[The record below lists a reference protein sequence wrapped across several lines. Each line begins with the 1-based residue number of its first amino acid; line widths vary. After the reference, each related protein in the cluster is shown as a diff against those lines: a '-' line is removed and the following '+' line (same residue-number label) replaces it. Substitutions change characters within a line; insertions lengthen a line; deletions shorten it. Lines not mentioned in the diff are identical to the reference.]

1 MPISVSAFLETM
13 ERLAPASLAEDW
25 DNIGLQAGS
34 RLDQASSVLVTLNVT
49 GEVLDEAAANGCGII
64 LSHHPLIFQPV
75 STVSDDTETGRMLRR
90 ASREELTIIAAHTNL
105 DSAKGGLADTMAGL
119 IGLRQV
125 SPLQGAASDWSKLVA
140 FVPAADLDRVRESLF
155 DAGAGA
161 IGDYRHCSWITEGTG
176 TFLPL
181 EGSHPAVG
189 QVGHDEQTPEMRL
202 ETVFPSRKID
212 EVVKALAAAHSYEEP
227 AYDIY
232 PLETRRHDAG
242 SGRVGELPSQMRL
255 ADLAAMLAEIFG
267 MRGARFVGEPEMS
280 VRKVAIVPG
289 SGAGYISLAAGRAD
303 VLVTG
308 DFKYHDT
315 ALASDL
321 GLGLINLPH
330 DISERTALAGWLPR
344 LEREMKPR
352 GVKVLLSS
360 VPTGSWQAAPARERN
375 RATAGQSNR
384 MTDEEENSMH
394 NLYVDGGS
402 RGNPG
407 PAGIGAVLA
416 DPDGE
421 PLETL
426 ASYIG
431 EATNNVAEY
440 QAMISGLELALDRGV
455 TRLAIFSD
463 SELIVRQLEGAYR
476 VKNEGLRPY
485 YQQAKSLL
493 SRLDEYEIK
502 SIPRE
507 ANVQAD
513 ELVNQALDESGH

>member
-1 MPISVSAFLETM
+1 MPITVSAFLEIM
-13 ERLAPASLAEDW
+13 ERLAPAALAEDW

-34 RLDQASSVLVTLNVT
+34 RLDQVSSVLVTLNVT
-49 GEVLDEAAANGCGII
+49 SEVLDEATANGCGII

-75 STVSDDTETGRMLRR
+75 SSITDDSGTGRLLRR
-90 ASREELTIIAAHTNL
+90 ASREDIAIIAAHTNL
-105 DSAKGGLADTMAGL
+105 DSAKGGLADTMAEL
-119 IGLRQV
+119 VDLRQV
-125 SPLQGAASDWSKLVA
+125 SPLQGSLSDWSKLVA
-140 FVPAADLDRVRESLF
+140 FVPAADLDSVRESLF
-155 DAGAGA
+155 EAGAGA
-161 IGDYRHCSWITEGTG
+161 IGDYQHCSWFAEGTG
-176 TFLPL
+176 TFLPM
-181 EGSHPAVG
+181 EGSNPAIGKVG
-189 QVGHDEQTPEMRL
+189 RDEQTPEMRL

-212 EVVKALAAAHSYEEP
+212 EVVKALVAAHSYEEP

-232 PLETRRHDAG
+232 PLETRRHDVG
-242 SGRVGELPSQMRL
+242 SGRVGDLLSQMRL
-255 ADLAAMLAEIFG
+255 ADLASMIAELFG
-267 MRGARFVGEPEMS
+267 MRGARFVGDADMPA
-280 VRKVAIVPG
+280 RKVALVPG
-289 SGAGYISLAAGRAD
+289 SGAGYITLAAGRAD

-315 ALASDL
+315 ALARDL

-344 LEREMKPR
+344 LERELQPL

-360 VPTGSWQAAPARERN
+360 VPTGLWQAAPAREKT
-375 RATAGQSNR
+375 RAPASEETR
-384 MTDEEENSMH
+384 ITDEEENSMH

-416 DPDGE
+416 GPDGE

-455 TRLAIFSD
+455 TRLSIFSD

-493 SRLDEYEIK
+493 SRLDEYELS

-507 ANVQAD
+507 ANVHAD

>member
-1 MPISVSAFLETM
+1 MPVSVSTFLEIM
-13 ERLAPASLAEDW
+13 DRLAPASLAEDW
-25 DNIGLQAGS
+25 DNVGLQVGS

-49 GEVLDEAAANGCGII
+49 AEVLDEAAGEGCGII
-64 LSHHPLIFQPV
+64 LTHHPLIFQPV
-75 STVSDDTETGRMLRR
+75 ATVSDDTAIGRLVRR
-90 ASREELTIIAAHTNL
+90 ASREDLTIVAAHTNL
-105 DSAKGGLADTMAGL
+105 DSAKGGLADTMSGL
-119 IGLRQV
+119 MDLRQV
-125 SPLQGAASDWSKLVA
+125 LPLQGAVRDWSKLVA

-155 DAGAGA
+155 DVGAGA
-161 IGDYRHCSWITEGTG
+161 IGDYRHCSWFTEGTG
-176 TFLPL
+176 TFLPM

-189 QVGHDEQTPEMRL
+189 QVGRDEQTPEMRL
-202 ETVFPSRKID
+202 ETVFPSRKVD
-212 EVVKALAAAHSYEEP
+212 EVVKALVAAHSYEEP

-267 MRGARFVGEPEMS
+267 MRGARFVGDPDMPI
-280 VRKVAIVPG
+280 RKVALIPG
-289 SGAGYISLAAGRAD
+289 SGAGYITLAAGKAD

-308 DFKYHDT
+308 DFKYHDS
-315 ALASDL
+315 ALGKDL

-344 LEREMKPR
+344 LEREMQPY

-360 VPTGSWQAAPARERN
+360 VPTGLWQAAPARER
-375 RATAGQSNR
+375 TR

-416 DPDGE
+416 GPDGE

-493 SRLDEYEIK
+493 SRLDEYEIS

-507 ANVQAD
+507 ANVHAD

>member
-1 MPISVSAFLETM
+1 MPINADAFLDVM

-25 DNIGLQAGS
+25 DNIGLQVGS
-34 RLDQASSVLVTLNVT
+34 RRDQASSVLVTLNIT
-49 GEVLDEAAANGCGII
+49 GEVLDEAAAQGCGII
-64 LSHHPLIFQPV
+64 LTHHPLIFQPV
-75 STVSDDTETGRMLRR
+75 ATVSDDTATGRLVRR
-90 ASREELTIIAAHTNL
+90 ASREDITIIAAHTNL

-119 IGLRQV
+119 MDLRQV
-125 SPLQGAASDWSKLVA
+125 SPLRGATCDWSKLVV

-161 IGDYRHCSWITEGTG
+161 IGDYRHCSWFTEGTG
-176 TFLPL
+176 TFLPM
-181 EGSHPAVG
+181 EGSNPAVG
-189 QVGHDEQTPEMRL
+189 QVGRDEQTPEMRL
-202 ETVFPSRKID
+202 ETVFPSRKVD
-212 EVVKALAAAHSYEEP
+212 EVVKALVAAHSYEEP

-242 SGRVGELPSQMRL
+242 SGRVGELPSRMRL

-267 MRGARFVGEPEMS
+267 MRGARFVGDPDMP
-280 VRKVAIVPG
+280 VRKAALVPG
-289 SGAGYISLAAGRAD
+289 SGAGYITLAAGKAD

-308 DFKYHDT
+308 DFKYHDA
-315 ALASDL
+315 ALGKEL

-330 DISERTALAGWLPR
+330 DISERTALAAWMPR
-344 LEREMKPR
+344 LEREMQPH

-360 VPTGSWQAAPARERN
+360 VPTGLWQAAPARVRIW
-375 RATAGQSNR
+375 
-384 MTDEEENSMH
+384 MTDEEEKSMH
-394 NLYVDGGS
+394 HLYVDGGS

-426 ASYIG
+426 ATYIG

-493 SRLDEYEIK
+493 SRLDEYEIS

-507 ANVQAD
+507 ANAHAD

>member
-1 MPISVSAFLETM
+1 MSISVSAFM
-13 ERLAPASLAEDW
+13 EIMESLAPALLAEDW
-25 DNIGLQAGS
+25 DNVGLQVGS
-34 RLDQASSVLVTLNVT
+34 RLDQASSVLVALNVT
-49 GEVLDEAAANGCGII
+49 GDVLDEAAANGCGII

-75 STVSDDTETGRMLRR
+75 STVSDDTETGRLVRR
-90 ASREELTIIAAHTNL
+90 ASREGLTVIAAHTNL
-105 DSAKGGLADTMAGL
+105 DAAKGGLADTMAEL
-119 IGLRQV
+119 ISLRHV
-125 SPLQGAASDWSKLVA
+125 SPLKGSLGDWSKLVA
-140 FVPAADLDRVRESLF
+140 FVPAAELDRVRESLF
-155 DAGAGA
+155 NAGAGV
-161 IGDYRHCSWITEGTG
+161 IGDYRRCSWFTEGTG
-176 TFLPL
+176 TFFPM
-181 EGSHPAVG
+181 EGSNPATGEVG
-189 QVGHDEQTPEMRL
+189 RDEQTPEVRL
-202 ETVFPSRKID
+202 ETVFPSRRVE
-212 EVVKALAAAHSYEEP
+212 EVIQALVTAHSYEEP

-232 PLETRRHDAG
+232 PLENRRHDAG
-242 SGRVGELPSQMRL
+242 SGRLGELPSQMRL

-267 MRGARFVGEPEMS
+267 MRGARFVGDPEMP
-280 VRKVAIVPG
+280 VRRIALVPG
-289 SGAGYISLAAGRAD
+289 SGAGYISLAAGKAD

-308 DFKYHDT
+308 DFKYHD
-315 ALASDL
+315 SVMGKDL
-321 GLGLINLPH
+321 DLGLINLPH
-330 DISERTALAGWLPR
+330 DVSERTALAGWLPR
-344 LEREMKPR
+344 LERDMQPH

-360 VPTGSWQAAPARERN
+360 VPTSLWQAAPARERI
-375 RATAGQSNR
+375 R

-407 PAGIGAVLA
+407 PAGIGAVLSA
-416 DPDGE
+416 PDGE

-485 YQQAKSLL
+485 YQEAKSLL
-493 SRLDEYEIK
+493 SRLDEYELK

-507 ANVQAD
+507 ANVHAD

>member
-1 MPISVSAFLETM
+1 MPITAGEFLDAM
-13 ERLAPASLAEDW
+13 ERLTPGSLAEDW
-25 DNIGLQAGS
+25 DNIGLQVGS
-34 RLDQASSVLVTLNVT
+34 SLNRSSSVLVTLNVT
-49 GEVLDEAAANGCGII
+49 GEVLDEAAYQKCGII
-64 LSHHPLIFQPV
+64 LTHHPLIFQPMAA
-75 STVSDDTETGRMLRR
+75 VSDDTATGRLILR
-90 ASREELTIIAAHTNL
+90 ASREDIAIIVAHTNL
-105 DSAKGGLADTMAGL
+105 DAAKGGLADTMAEL
-119 IGLRQV
+119 IDLRRV
-125 SPLQGAASDWSKLVA
+125 TPLQGAMAGLSKLVV
-140 FVPAADLDRVRESLF
+140 FVPPADLEPVRESLF
-155 DAGAGA
+155 AAGAGA
-161 IGDYRHCSWITEGTG
+161 IGDYSHCSWYSEGTG

-181 EGSHPAVG
+181 EGAHPAKGKVG
-189 QVGHDEQTPEMRL
+189 SDEQTPEIRL
-202 ETVFPSRKID
+202 ELVFPSQKID
-212 EVVKALAAAHSYEEP
+212 EVVRALKAAHSYEEP

-232 PLETRRHDAG
+232 PLETRHHNAG
-242 SGRVGELPSQMRL
+242 SGRIGELPAEVSL
-255 ADLAAMLAEIFG
+255 SDFASMLAEIFS
-267 MRGARFVGEPEMS
+267 MRGARFVGDPEMP
-280 VRKVAIVPG
+280 VRNVALVPG

-308 DFKYHDT
+308 DFKYHDA
-315 ALASDL
+315 ALGAEL
-321 GLGLINLPH
+321 GLGLVNLPH
-330 DISERTALAGWLPR
+330 DISERTALAAWLPR
-344 LEREMKPR
+344 LEREMQPR
-352 GVKVLLSS
+352 GVSVLLSS
-360 VPTGSWQAAPARERN
+360 VPTGYWQAAPALKK
-375 RATAGQSNR
+375 TQL
-384 MTDEEENSMH
+384 TDQEEKSMH
-394 NLYVDGGS
+394 HLHVDGGS

-421 PLETL
+421 PVETL

-493 SRLDEYEIK
+493 SRLEEYEIS

-507 ANVQAD
+507 ANAHAD